1 MLHITSLVLIF
12 TTESFYL
19 APTFIQFPFPQCP
32 TEDFWNHAPKGV
44 MYNSPIAETTQMAIN
59 RTKHK
64 PAAMP
69 RCIHRKRTL
78 SNKKEQ
84 TTYLHYNKTQ
94 KHANTKEETE
104 RVHRMVLFIRS
115 SRTGKA
121 NKWGGHEKS
130 VSLSQGWEQG
140 VRTTRKGVWGNFLES
155 EKYSLSS
162 LNNDTVGVYICQNSS
177 DCTLKF

>member
-44 MYNSPIAETTQMAIN
+44 MYNSPTVETTQMPIN

-94 KHANTKEETE
+94 KYANTKEVRNQEGTPYGSIHKKFKN
-104 RVHRMVLFIRS
+104 R
-115 SRTGKA
+115 
-121 NKWGGHEKS
+121 KS
-130 VSLSQGWEQG
+130 
-140 VRTTRKGVWGNFLES
+140 
-155 EKYSLSS
+155 
-162 LNNDTVGVYICQNSS
+162 
-177 DCTLKF
+177 